1 MRTARGSIGLI
12 AVCAVSLVA
21 CGDESTGQGDAIV
34 VRDSAGIEIVS
45 NDLLRL
51 DGSCSIAAT
60 PTVSIG
66 EEDGGEEYLLASVS
80 GARRLSDGSIVLANA
95 RSWQL
100 RWYDANG
107 QYIRSAGRQGEGP
120 GEFRQPYTLFRL
132 DGDTLLAGDI
142 RPLRFLR
149 FTPDGQWVRTVD
161 VQPMM
166 INSPNFL
173 AVLGDGRMLFG
184 LRNLPESWAE
194 GQMQDTWFTVTM
206 HRPDG
211 VMSDTVIARLP
222 SSSSGVFV
230 AGSNFTVGP
239 LFDSYA
245 HVNAADDVI
254 VLAHGSEREL
264 RIHSAGDGFPLTRL
278 IRWTGPNREVQQ
290 SDVDAERARIR
301 KRYPPG
307 MSQFMESE
315 LHPNRPIAKVFP
327 AMNGIR
333 MGTDGR
339 IWIREYFQSGDSTRS
354 WLAFDKDGRFDCRL
368 TTPNFGQYHE
378 FGPDYV
384 LVTHEDSLGVE
395 RVKLFELRR
404 GS

>member
-1 MRTARGSIGLI
+1 MRTPSALL
-12 AVCAVSLVA
+12 LVA
-21 CGDESTGQGDAIV
+21 LAACGGDLAAGDPITV
-34 VRDSAGIEIVS
+34 ADSAGIEIVS

-51 DGSCSIAAT
+51 DASCSLAAT

-184 LRNLPESWAE
+184 LRNLPERIVA
-194 GQMQDTWFTVTM
+194 GQMQDLWITVTA

-211 VMSDTVIARLP
+211 AMVDTVVERLP
-222 SSSSGVFV
+222 YSRSGVLV
-230 AGSNFTVGP
+230 EGSNYTVGP
-239 LFDSYA
+239 LFDSYS

-254 VLAHGSEREL
+254 VIGHGAEREL
-264 RIHSAGDGFPLTRL
+264 RIHGTGAGYPLTRL

-290 SDVDAERARIR
+290 SDVDAEHARIR
-301 KRYPPG
+301 KQYEKYPPG
-307 MSQFMESE
+307 MSQFMESD

-339 IWIREYFQSGDSTRS
+339 VWIREYFQPGDSTRS

-384 LVTHEDSLGVE
+384 LVTHMDSLDVE